1 MESAACVVWFA
12 TVVYCLR
19 IATRISE
26 GGSVAVGVYPPFAV
40 KSDLVIVMVVAVSVA
55 FAPKHCCRVRVILQ
69 GGYVNG
75 WCNSGGIKLES
86 YVHLHLVDTIT
97 CGGSSLG
104 QLASVGVNG
113 CICVLVQ
120 PALGCQQDR

>member
-1 MESAACVVWFA
+1 MVCRSTVTKIEESAACVVWFA
-12 TVVYCLR
+12 TVVYCFR

-69 GGYVNG
+69 GGYVDGWRNG
-75 WCNSGGIKLES
+75 GGIKLEC
-86 YVHLHLVDTIT
+86 HRDLHLVRPVPRSGT
-97 CGGSSLG
+97 GL
-104 QLASVGVNG
+104 
-113 CICVLVQ
+113 
-120 PALGCQQDR
+120 R